1 MAQVEFRSWDGS
13 EEGKESATLAHFRDQ
28 MFSRWPELGLT
39 WATVCVMAG
48 YTLCLWTGHLLLMCS
63 RRPNL
68 EGEGSNWM
76 KCLCAFSG
84 ISVTYVYSL
93 ILLFNHLF
101 SLYFY
106 KTAFTR
112 NGGS

>member
-48 YTLCLWTGHLLLMCS
+48 YTL
-63 RRPNL
+63 
-68 EGEGSNWM
+68 
-76 KCLCAFSG
+76 
-84 ISVTYVYSL
+84 VSL
-93 ILLFNHLF
+93 DWSFIADVQQ
-101 SLYFY
+101 
-106 KTAFTR
+106 KTKP
-112 NGGS
+112 